1 MATSTPTSSGGAETA
16 NDADTDLSGRAQPRD
31 EMVENVQAA
40 AAAVE
45 LPANATRPE
54 AALPRV
60 RFSLSASSGTSV
72 DVRVELIDA
81 SESDVLPSSS
91 PPPLLPGGY
100 TIGEKLY
107 YIGASETFDD
117 GDRLVHGEQGV
128 LVRSPIIHHIH
139 ATLRHS
145 THTERRGLG
154 VCVREEAAA
163 K

>member
-31 EMVENVQAA
+31 EMVENVVAA

-81 SESDVLPSSS
+81 SEVSDALRPSKQPASQRERAMDLPPRVRCQQAIMIRLSWRHGHGT
-91 PPPLLPGGY
+91 PGV
-100 TIGEKLY
+100 T
-107 YIGASETFDD
+107 
-117 GDRLVHGEQGV
+117 
-128 LVRSPIIHHIH
+128 
-139 ATLRHS
+139 
-145 THTERRGLG
+145 GL
-154 VCVREEAAA
+154 
-163 K
+163 